1 MCDYSLHDVQSRPAQ
16 VGDKLIISNFRNS
29 ITRGLAAVGEPN
41 MAVCLLPGTEIAFDR
56 KVEADP
62 IIPFLRKRNLG
73 AQVARFCQ
81 IRTDSPNAH
90 HDALEFPNGK
100 VVLLTRLS
108 KGQQATVLQLPAT
121 HRGEKQPHLRKAT
134 LPEFSV

>member
-41 MAVCLLPGTEIAFDR
+41 MAVCLLPGAEIAFDR

-62 IIPFLRKRNLG
+62 IIPFLRLLVVPAYLRRAAL
-73 AQVARFCQ
+73 AS
-81 IRTDSPNAH
+81 SP
-90 HDALEFPNGK
+90 PNKDWGSPAPK
-100 VVLLTRLS
+100 GTIEPIPIAASEPVEPS
-108 KGQQATVLQLPAT
+108 KGS
-121 HRGEKQPHLRKAT
+121 R
-134 LPEFSV
+134 S

>member
-62 IIPFLRKRNLG
+62 IILPQEESWG
-73 AQVARFCQ
+73 ASRS
-81 IRTDSPNAH
+81 I
-90 HDALEFPNGK
+90 
-100 VVLLTRLS
+100 LS
-108 KGQQATVLQLPAT
+108 NP
-121 HRGEKQPHLRKAT
+121 HR
-134 LPEFSV
+134 